1 MGSSRRRWRALRGAQ
16 PPYHFARAGGRPP
29 ARRGGGRAGRPGA
42 RHAGG
47 HARSLLRGARAV
59 SPRAVSPCRG
69 RGSAGGARLLPP
81 RPRAS
86 LSRQGGRAPGGRAG
100 RGGGRR
106 APLGGDP
113 RGDRP
118 GAPDAVVQFLR
129 HLEPVAP
136 MSGLEAAGGSVLGA
150 AGEEEARDTAALLE
164 RVLPR
169 ELGPLFDASFVR
181 SRFLYEQ
188 FVHRLVLQVVR
199 ETGLEDALRDE
210 GSTEDIALRAKLAAA
225 PALVPLDW
233 ILRSLATRGL
243 LAEPAGQGRGR
254 AARPGPPPPGRS

>member
-1 MGSSRRRWRALRGAQ
+1 
-16 PPYHFARAGGRPP
+16 
-29 ARRGGGRAGRPGA
+29 
-42 RHAGG
+42 
-47 HARSLLRGARAV
+47 RSV

-86 LSRQGGRAPGGRAG
+86 LSRQGDGAPGGRAG

-113 RGDRP
+113 RGNRP

-129 HLEPVAP
+129 HLEPVAL

-164 RVLPR
+164 GVLPR
-169 ELGPLFDASFVR
+169 ERRPLVYASFVR
-181 SRFLYEQ
+181 C
-188 FVHRLVLQVVR
+188 HVVY
-199 ETGLEDALRDE
+199 DMF
-210 GSTEDIALRAKLAAA
+210 
-225 PALVPLDW
+225 
-233 ILRSLATRGL
+233 
-243 LAEPAGQGRGR
+243 
-254 AARPGPPPPGRS
+254 